1 MVTGTKQVGSTPAS
15 ESAPKKW
22 SSWPRLIGLVIMP
35 LSICLVVATSERTR
49 AANVNDFVAYWSA
62 ASLIT
67 HGQNPYASDAVLGLE
82 KEVGFTGSTPL
93 IMRNPPWI
101 VPIIAPLGFLSFEI
115 AQRVWL
121 VAGLLATLISAKW
134 LWDLYR
140 VEGQS
145 RVLTGLAVATFSP
158 IPVALAIGQISPLV
172 LLGIAGFLHFQ
183 QREKLGWAG
192 AFLFLAALKPH
203 LIFLVWVALALLS
216 IYKRSARTVSALILT
231 TMIASLIAISLDNS
245 IFGQYAQ
252 MLVKEKVAQEFTPT
266 LGGLI
271 RLWTGLYPAEYLP
284 PILALGWLVF
294 HSRRRQDQWN
304 WSKEM
309 PTIVLLSLLTTPYG
323 WFFDQVMLL
332 PCLSQAASW
341 LTPSCPLPLRLGIVS
356 SYLIANA
363 AVLTLI
369 LLHLTTFWYVWTM
382 PAWFVLYILLRIA
395 TYTNEWM

>member
-1 MVTGTKQVGSTPAS
+1 MPAS

-35 LSICLVVATSERTR
+35 LSICLVGATPERTR
-49 AANVNDFVAYWSA
+49 VANVNDFVAYWSA

-67 HGQNPYASDAVLGLE
+67 HGQNPYASDAVLSLE

-101 VPIIAPLGFLSFEI
+101 VPIIAPLGFLSFGV
-115 AQRVWL
+115 AQRLWLIVGL
-121 VAGLLATLISAKW
+121 VAILTSSKW

-145 RVLTGLAVATFSP
+145 RVVTGLAVATFAP
-158 IPVALAIGQISPLV
+158 IPVALAIGQVSPLV

-216 IYKRSARTVSALILT
+216 IYKRSARTVSLLILT
-231 TMIASLIAISLDNS
+231 TMISSLIAISLDHS
-245 IFGQYAQ
+245 IFFQYAQ
-252 MLVKEKVAQEFTPT
+252 MLAKEKVAQELTPT

-271 RLWTGLYPAEYLP
+271 RLWTGFYLAEYLP
-284 PILALGWLVF
+284 AIVALGWIIF
-294 HSRRRQDQWN
+294 HSRRQQDQWN
-304 WSKEM
+304 WTKEM
-309 PTIVLLSLLTTPYG
+309 PTIMLLSLLTTPYG

-332 PCLSQAASW
+332 PCLFKAVYW
-341 LTPSCPLPLRLGIVS
+341 LRASCPLPLRLGIVS

-369 LLHLTTFWYVWTM
+369 LLHLTTFWYAWTM
-382 PAWFVLYILLRIA
+382 PAWFMLYILPRIA

>member
-1 MVTGTKQVGSTPAS
+1 MPSS

-35 LSICLVVATSERTR
+35 LSICLVGATPERTR
-49 AANVNDFVAYWSA
+49 VANVNDFVAYWSA

-67 HGQNPYASDAVLGLE
+67 HGQNPYASDAVSGLE

-121 VAGLLATLISAKW
+121 VAGLLAILISAKW
-134 LWDLYR
+134 LWDLYG
-140 VEGQS
+140 VEGQLG
-145 RVLTGLAVATFSP
+145 VVTGLAVATFAP
-158 IPVALAIGQISPLV
+158 IPVALAIGQVSPLV

-216 IYKRSARTVSALILT
+216 IYKRSARTVSLLILT
-231 TMIASLIAISLDNS
+231 TMISSLIAISLDHS
-245 IFGQYAQ
+245 IFFQYAQ
-252 MLVKEKVAQEFTPT
+252 MLAKEKVAQELTPT

-271 RLWTGLYPAEYLP
+271 RLWTGFYLAEYLP
-284 PILALGWLVF
+284 AIVALGWIIF
-294 HSRRRQDQWN
+294 HSWRQQDQWN
-304 WSKEM
+304 WTKEM
-309 PTIVLLSLLTTPYG
+309 PTIMLLSLLTTPYG

-332 PCLSQAASW
+332 PCLFK
-341 LTPSCPLPLRLGIVS
+341 
-356 SYLIANA
+356 
-363 AVLTLI
+363 AV
-369 LLHLTTFWYVWTM
+369 
-382 PAWFVLYILLRIA
+382 
-395 TYTNEWM
+395 